1 MSKSS
6 RDPILIDAELH
17 LLDRQILDVDEVPV
31 VVVSEVEL
39 TDVPWDMPIPRGTA
53 APTITA
59 LLSGPV
65 LATRI
70 FGGKPPRSRLH
81 TIDWAHVTK
90 IGIVISI
97 AVKGS
102 TLDVTWAERWISEH
116 IIRRIPGGNVDP
128 E

>member
-1 MSKSS
+1 MSPRK
-6 RDPILIDAELH
+6 RTILIDAELH
-17 LLDRQILDVDEVPV
+17 LLDRQTLDVDDVPI

-39 TDVPWDMPIPRGTA
+39 SDVEFDKPIAPDTP

-81 TIDWAHVTK
+81 TIDWRVVSK
-90 IGIVISI
+90 IGIVISLR
-97 AVKGS
+97 VKGS
-102 TLDVTWAERWISEH
+102 TLDATWVERWISEH
-116 IIRRIPGGNVDP
+116 LIQRIPGGKNDP
-128 E
+128 H